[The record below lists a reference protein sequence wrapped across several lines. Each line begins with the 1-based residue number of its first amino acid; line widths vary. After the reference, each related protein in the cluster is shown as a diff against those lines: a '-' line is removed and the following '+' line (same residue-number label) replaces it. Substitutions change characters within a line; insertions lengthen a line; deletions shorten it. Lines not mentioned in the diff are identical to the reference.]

1 MIAPRADRPE
11 PGPGAGA
18 DLELGRAL
26 RSALNTCRRDIARF
40 RAAPAPARDKASV
53 HGGREV
59 VTDLDLIL
67 QDRLTTELGR
77 AFPGIPVI
85 AEEGQAEIPQL
96 PNECLL
102 VDPLDGTAPFLAG
115 SSDYAIAICLVRGGI
130 PAEGVI
136 DLPAHDIR
144 VSAAPGHLRVTGD
157 VTRLPHHGPRT
168 VLTSPGHAD
177 TVQDRLSGTGWSVR
191 PAATA
196 SVKITF
202 VALGRAPAAA
212 YLPRPGSGA
221 APWDYPAAA
230 LAVAA
235 AGGTVHD
242 TTGHDLAR
250 TRPARLD
257 GWLALL
263 PPPDADLPALLRPS
277 AAPHL

>member
-1 MIAPRADRPE
+1 MSTQRAKRAE
-11 PGPGAGA
+11 PGADA
-18 DLELGRAL
+18 DLYLERAL
-26 RSALNTCRRDIARF
+26 RPALDTCRQDIARF

-53 HGGREV
+53 HGGHEP
-59 VTDLDLIL
+59 VTDLDLTL

-85 AEEGQAEIPQL
+85 AEEGLAEIPEL
-96 PNECLL
+96 PDDCLL

-115 SSDYAIAICLVRGGI
+115 SSGYAIAICLVRDGI
-130 PAEGVI
+130 PAQGVI

-144 VSAAPGHLRVTGD
+144 VSAAPGLLHVTGD

-168 VLTSPGHAD
+168 VLTSPGQAD
-177 TVQDRLSGTGWSVR
+177 AVQARMSGTGWSAHPV
-191 PAATA
+191 ATA
-196 SVKITF
+196 SVKITY
-202 VALGRAPAAA
+202 VALGRAPAAV

-235 AGGTVHD
+235 ASGTVND
-242 TTGHDLAR
+242 ATGRDLTRA
-250 TRPARLD
+250 RPARLD
-257 GWLALL
+257 GWLASLQ
-263 PPPDADLPALLRPS
+263 PPDVDLSALLRPP

>member
-1 MIAPRADRPE
+1 M
-11 PGPGAGA
+11 
-18 DLELGRAL
+18 ELGRAL
-26 RSALNTCRRDIARF
+26 RSVLGTCRRDIARF

-59 VTDLDLIL
+59 VTELDLTL
-67 QDRLTTELGR
+67 QDRLTAELSC

-85 AEEGQAEIPQL
+85 AEEGLAEIPQL
-96 PNECLL
+96 PDECLL

-115 SSDYAIAICLVRGGI
+115 SSDYAIAVCLVRDGI

-136 DLPAHDIR
+136 DLPAHDLRI
-144 VSAAPGHLRVTGD
+144 SAAPGLLHVTGD
-157 VTRLPHHGPRT
+157 VTRLPHHGPRA
-168 VLTSPGHAD
+168 VLTSPGHTG
-177 TVQDRLSGTGWSVR
+177 TVQDRLAGTGWSAHPV
-191 PAATA
+191 ATA
-196 SVKITF
+196 SVKIAF
-202 VALGRAPAAA
+202 VALGRAPAAL
-212 YLPRPGSGA
+212 YLPRPGRGA

-242 TTGHDLAR
+242 TTGSDLAR
-250 TRPARLD
+250 TRPGRLD

-263 PPPDADLPALLRPS
+263 RPPDADLSALLRPP